1 MKPKTRRTGSQ
12 PSQSVTLTGE
22 GRLSPIFATQAKGK
36 YLDATQLH
44 RLEQSFR
51 EWVGATPR
59 SDVHFARQRILLI
72 FLIIR
77 HTGVKLNEVLSLDP
91 IQDIDFDLKII
102 KIVDSQDDMDH
113 PRRTVQLSEELCKEI
128 HAMIS
133 GTLQGDA
140 AKNLFRVD
148 PGFVR
153 KKFYER
159 AEACGFAKQLG
170 APENLRK
177 SRGVELI
184 QNNLPLPAVQMML
197 GHSTPNLTSSY
208 VSFSQDDI
216 QQTIRLFIEK
226 ESAHKTSARNSFF
239 GKVEA
244 TKQGDI
250 QTQVT
255 LVTLGGCRLTTVITN
270 DSLHHLG
277 LKVGKVVTA
286 EVKAPWVILQ
296 KPGKDVST
304 SSENIL
310 SGVVERINQG
320 KINTEFLVRL
330 PDGTAVCS
338 IISSES
344 AKRLALA
351 SGDQVCALFNAYS
364 VVLLSG

>member
-1 MKPKTRRTGSQ
+1 MKPKSRRTGIQ
-12 PSQSVTLTGE
+12 ASQSVAPARE
-22 GRLSPIFATQAKGK
+22 GRQRPIFATPAKGK

-51 EWVGATPR
+51 EWVAATSR
-59 SDVHFARQRILLI
+59 FDVRIARQRILLI

-91 IQDIDFDLKII
+91 TQDIDFDLKIL
-102 KIVDSQDDMDH
+102 KIVDSQDDTDH

-133 GTLQGDA
+133 GTLKGDA

-159 AEACGFAKQLG
+159 AEAYGFAKQLG
-170 APENLRK
+170 APESLRK

-184 QNNLPLPAVQMML
+184 QNNMPLPAVQVML

-226 ESAHKTSARNSFF
+226 ESARKTSARNSFF

-244 TKQGDI
+244 IKQGDI
-250 QTQVT
+250 QTQVA
-255 LVTLGGCRLTTVITN
+255 LVTLGGYRLTTVITN
-270 DSLHHLG
+270 DSRDHLG
-277 LKVGKVVTA
+277 LKIGKVVTA
-286 EVKAPWVILQ
+286 EVKAPWVILH
-296 KPGKDVST
+296 KSGKEIST
-304 SSENIL
+304 SSENVL
-310 SGVVERINQG
+310 HGVVEGIHQG
-320 KINTEFLVRL
+320 KINTEYIVRL
-330 PDGTAVCS
+330 ADGTAVCAMVS
-338 IISSES
+338 TES
-344 AKRLALA
+344 AERLALEK
-351 SGDQVCALFNAYS
+351 GDQIWAMFNAYS
-364 VVLLSG
+364 VVLMSD